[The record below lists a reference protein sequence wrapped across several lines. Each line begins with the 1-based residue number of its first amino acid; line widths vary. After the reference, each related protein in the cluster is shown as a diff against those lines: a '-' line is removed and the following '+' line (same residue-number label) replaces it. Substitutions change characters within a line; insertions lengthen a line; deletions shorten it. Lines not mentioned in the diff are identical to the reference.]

1 MKSYHSKTIFWLIN
15 LFIGATVTYS
25 SIVRTGNCSHPLPL
39 VVFPAEGPSLCVG
52 LDRKGQCSSTLDL
65 RQSRSG
71 SVSCRLTV
79 GGKNKCWSVVL
90 PPASFVL
97 HLLPAFDT
105 AFSLFGF
112 YEPEELA
119 DFRRGSASAL

>member
-1 MKSYHSKTIFWLIN
+1 MDANRKQFAKM
-15 LFIGATVTYS
+15 
-25 SIVRTGNCSHPLPL
+25 PP
-39 VVFPAEGPSLCVG
+39 VVFSAEGPSLCVG

-79 GGKNKCWSVVL
+79 GGKNMCWSVVL

-97 HLLPAFDT
+97 RLLPIFNT
-105 AFSLFGF
+105 VFSSFGF
-112 YEPEELA
+112 LEPKALLA
-119 DFRRGSASAL
+119 EIRPVSANASGSSCQ

>member
-1 MKSYHSKTIFWLIN
+1 VLQVSQPEKNEMRMLGDRSMIFPLIN
-15 LFIGATVTYS
+15 LSILDWVAYS
-25 SIVRTGNCSHPLPL
+25 SGVQTGNSLQQLPP

-79 GGKNKCWSVVL
+79 GGKNKCWPVVL
-90 PPASFVL
+90 PSASFV
-97 HLLPAFDT
+97 FI
-105 AFSLFGF
+105 
-112 YEPEELA
+112 
-119 DFRRGSASAL
+119 